1 MGLFVWLTLWWGLA
15 KKPNQEA
22 ECSQMPTTREMSKK
36 QELQVTSLVGAVLEW
51 HSLARDQ
58 ELSPYPP
65 LFN

>member
-1 MGLFVWLTLWWGLA
+1 MFPNANHQGNEKNQGL
-15 KKPNQEA
+15 K
-22 ECSQMPTTREMSKK
+22 
-36 QELQVTSLVGAVLEW
+36 VTSLVRAVLAW